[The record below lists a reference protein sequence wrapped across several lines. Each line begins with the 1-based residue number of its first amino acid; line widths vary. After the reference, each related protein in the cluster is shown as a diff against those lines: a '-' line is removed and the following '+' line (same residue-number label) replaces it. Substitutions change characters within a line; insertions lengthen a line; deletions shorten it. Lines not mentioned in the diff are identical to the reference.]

1 MTRPAARSTARTGE
15 PWQVAASLVPIGGVL
30 GLMLGGAVLL
40 AVAQSLG
47 FAPWYGI
54 NSFPDPSYLAGLW
67 GSKGFWVSVGLTLYY
82 SLAATLLALLLA
94 LTTATLLVRS
104 FHGRAVFGALYRLP
118 LVVPYGVGIAL
129 AVIMMGN
136 GGLVSRGLAA
146 LGWIDDPSGF
156 PRLLNTHAGWGV
168 IAVYVWKQLPFMVV
182 AIHAVMVGADREQA
196 EAAVVLGASRSDVFR
211 HVTLPQIAPGILSAT
226 LICFAFNMGAFEAPF
241 ILGGGYP
248 DTLPVLAWRF
258 FNDADYTMQ
267 LRGMA
272 AVVSIAALTGAL
284 VLAYLAA
291 YRAYERSIGRA

>member
-1 MTRPAARSTARTGE
+1 MSRAAAQSSAPNGAE
-15 PWQVAASLVPIGGVL
+15 WQVAASLVPIGGVL

-54 NSFPDPSYLAGLW
+54 NSFPDPSYFAGLW
-67 GSKGFWVSVGLTLYY
+67 ESEGFWVSVGLTLYY

-156 PRLLNTHAGWGV
+156 PRLLNTQAGWGV

-196 EAAVVLGASRSDVFR
+196 EAAVVLGASRWDVFR

-272 AVVSIAALTGAL
+272 VVVSIAALTGAL

>member
-1 MTRPAARSTARTGE
+1 MSRVAAQSSSRNGAA
-15 PWQVAASLVPIGGVL
+15 WQVAVSLLPIGGVL
-30 GLMLGGAVLL
+30 GLMLGGAVLV

-54 NSFPDPSYLAGLW
+54 SSFPDSSYFADLW
-67 GSKGFWVSVGLTLYY
+67 GSKGFWHSLGLTLYY
-82 SLAATLLALLLA
+82 GVAATLIALLLA
-94 LTTATLLVRS
+94 LATATLLVRR
-104 FHGRAVFGALYRLP
+104 FPGRAVFGGLYRLP

-129 AVIMMGN
+129 AVIVMGN
-136 GGLVSRGLAA
+136 GGLVSRGFAA
-146 LGWIDDPSGF
+146 LGWIDDPAEF

-182 AIHAVMVGADREQA
+182 AIHAVMLGADREQA
-196 EAAVVLGASRSDVFR
+196 EAAAVLGARRWDVFC

-248 DTLPVLAWRF
+248 DTLPVLAYRF
-258 FNDADYTMQ
+258 FTDADYTMQ

-272 AVVSIAALTGAL
+272 TVVSIAVLTGGL

-291 YRAYERSIGRA
+291 YRSYERSIGRS

>member
-1 MTRPAARSTARTGE
+1 M
-15 PWQVAASLVPIGGVL
+15 SLLPIGGVL

-54 NSFPDPSYLAGLW
+54 NSFPDPGHFTGLW
-67 GSKGFWVSVGLTLYY
+67 ASEGFWRSVGLTLYY
-82 SLAATLLALLLA
+82 SVAATLIALVLALA
-94 LTTATLLVRS
+94 TATLLVRRFS
-104 FHGRAVFGALYRLP
+104 GRAVFGALYRLP
-118 LVVPYGVGIAL
+118 LAVPYGVGIAL

-136 GGLVSRGLAA
+136 GGLVSRGFSTF
-146 LGWIDDPSGF
+146 GWIDDPSEF

-168 IAVYVWKQLPFMVV
+168 IAVYVWKQMPFMVV
-182 AIHAVMVGADREQA
+182 AIHAVMLGADREQA
-196 EAAVVLGASRSDVFR
+196 EAANVLGASRWDVFR

-272 AVVSIAALTGAL
+272 TVVSIAALTGGL

>member
-1 MTRPAARSTARTGE
+1 MSRPTAQWSPRNGAT
-15 PWQVAASLVPIGGVL
+15 WKVVASLLPIGGVL

-54 NSFPDPSYLAGLW
+54 NSFPDPGYFASLW
-67 GSKGFWVSVGLTLYY
+67 ASEGFWLSVGLTLHY

-94 LTTATLLVRS
+94 LTTATLLVRW
-104 FHGRAVFGALYRLP
+104 FPGRAVFGALYRLP
-118 LVVPYGVGIAL
+118 LVVPYGVGVAL
-129 AVIMMGN
+129 AVIVMGN
-136 GGLVSRGLAA
+136 GGLVSRSFAA

-156 PRLLNTHAGWGV
+156 PRLLSTHAGWGV

-182 AIHAVMVGADREQA
+182 AVHAVMLGADRDQA
-196 EAAVVLGASRSDVFR
+196 EAAIVLGADRWDVFR
-211 HVTLPQIAPGILSAT
+211 QVTLPQIAPGILSAT

-272 AVVSIAALTGAL
+272 VVVSIAALTGAL
-284 VLAYLAA
+284 VLAYLVA
-291 YRAYERSIGRA
+291 YRSYERSIGRA